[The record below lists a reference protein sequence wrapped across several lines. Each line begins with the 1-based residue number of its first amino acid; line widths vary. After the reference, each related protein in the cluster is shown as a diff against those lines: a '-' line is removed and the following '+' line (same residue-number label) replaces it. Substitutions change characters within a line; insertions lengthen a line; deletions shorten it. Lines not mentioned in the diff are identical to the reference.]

1 MSINVLIVDD
11 SMTIRA
17 MIKKALSLSIPELG
31 EVHEAENGIMALARL
46 TQTSMDLVLT
56 DINMPRMDGVQ
67 LIAKMKQI
75 PKLAGIPVVVI
86 STDGSTERIRDL
98 ETLGI
103 RGYLHKPFR
112 PEQLKEVLSHIL
124 EISHDDQVVQS
135 GNCDF

>member
-1 MSINVLIVDD
+1 MSINVLVVDD

-31 EVHEAENGIMALARL
+31 EVHEAENGIMALAQL
-46 TQTSMDLVLT
+46 TQNNVDLVLT

-67 LIAKMKQI
+67 LITKMKQI
-75 PKLAGIPVVVI
+75 PKLADIPVVVI
-86 STDGSTERIRDL
+86 STDGSTERIGDL

-112 PEQLKEVLSHIL
+112 PEQLKEVLLHIL

-135 GNCDF
+135 GNSDF